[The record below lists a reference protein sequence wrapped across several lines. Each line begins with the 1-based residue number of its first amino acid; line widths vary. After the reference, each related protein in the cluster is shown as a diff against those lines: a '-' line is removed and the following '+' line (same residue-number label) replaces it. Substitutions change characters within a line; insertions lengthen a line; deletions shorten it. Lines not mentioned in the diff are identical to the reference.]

1 MKETNV
7 LNGISRFND
16 GDIYNQISKIL
27 NLDILVIP
35 IYVNRNRLLYIDV
48 ITLDIFHQIEMPNA
62 RDV

>member
-1 MKETNV
+1 MKETND

-16 GDIYNQISKIL
+16 GDIYNSINKIL
-27 NLDILVIP
+27 SLNILVIP
-35 IYVNRNRLLYIDV
+35 IYVNRNRLLYIDA